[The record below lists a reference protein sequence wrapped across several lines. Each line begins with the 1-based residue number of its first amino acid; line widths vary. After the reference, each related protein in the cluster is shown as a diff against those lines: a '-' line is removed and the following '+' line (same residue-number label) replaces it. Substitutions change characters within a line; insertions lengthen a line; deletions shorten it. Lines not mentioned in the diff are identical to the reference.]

1 MKNEFRKKSQELFVE
16 TKNGIFLIEIEK
28 GKLCLSVK
36 GENMRLANMLR
47 QAFDSRPDFFE
58 LVEMTV
64 EAYKDLQEFKKLSTS
79 EKANKIVEKLEKLKR
94 TLN

>member
-1 MKNEFRKKSQELFVE
+1 MKLEEKYKELFDE

-47 QAFDSRPDFFE
+47 EAFDSRPDFFE
-58 LVEMTV
+58 LIEMTV
-64 EAYKDLQEFKKLSTS
+64 EAYKGLQEFKKLSLY
-79 EKANKIVEKLEKLKR
+79 EKADKIVEELEKLKR

>member
-1 MKNEFRKKSQELFVE
+1 MSKLAEKTKEVFEE
-16 TKNGIFLIEIEK
+16 TENGIILVEVGE

-36 GENMRLANMLR
+36 GENMRLANMLIK
-47 QAFDSRPDFFE
+47 AFDSRPDFFE

-79 EKANKIVEKLEKLKR
+79 EKADKIVEELEKLKR

>member
-1 MKNEFRKKSQELFVE
+1 MKLEEKAKELFDE
-16 TKNGIFLIEIEK
+16 TENGIILIEIEK

-47 QAFDSRPDFFE
+47 QAFDSKPEVFD

-64 EAYKDLQEFKKLSTS
+64 EAYKYLQESKKLSTS
-79 EKANKIVEKLEKLKR
+79 EKADKIVE
-94 TLN
+94 

>member
-1 MKNEFRKKSQELFVE
+1 MKIEEKAKELFEE
-16 TKNGIFLIEIEK
+16 TENGIFLIEIEK

-47 QAFDSRPDFFE
+47 EAFDSRPDFFE

-79 EKANKIVEKLEKLKR
+79 EKADKIVESLEKLKR

>member
-1 MKNEFRKKSQELFVE
+1 MKLEEKSKELFNE
-16 TKNGIFLIEIEK
+16 TKNGIFLIENEK

-36 GENMRLANMLR
+36 GENMILAIMLR
-47 QAFDSRPDFFE
+47 LAFDSRPDFFE
-58 LVEMTV
+58 LVETTV

-79 EKANKIVEKLEKLKR
+79 EKADKIVEELEKLKR

>member
-1 MKNEFRKKSQELFVE
+1 MKLEEKSKELFNE
-16 TKNGIFLIEIEK
+16 TKNGIFLIETEK

-36 GENMRLANMLR
+36 GDNMLLANMLR
-47 QAFDSRPDFFE
+47 VAFDSRPDFFD

-79 EKANKIVEKLEKLKR
+79 EKSDKIVEELEKLKR